1 MSISSKSAE
10 RAIDAGRQTSVRIGV
25 PMNIAILDGSGYL
38 KAFLRMDGAM
48 LGSIDIALKKA
59 KTAFLLGMN
68 TEAVFEFCKPGA
80 PAFGLEHTNDGLVVF
95 AGGIPLKAGT
105 GEVLGAV
112 GVSGGTVSDDFNVA
126 QAAAAALTN

>member
-10 RAIDAGRQTSVRIGV
+10 RAIDAARQTSVRIGV

-95 AGGIPLKAGT
+95 AGGIPLKADT
-105 GEVLGAV
+105 GEILGAV
-112 GVSGGTVSDDFNVA
+112 GVSGGTVSDDFTVA
-126 QAAAAALTN
+126 QAAASAFTN

>member
-10 RAIDAGRQTSVRIGV
+10 RAIDAARQTSVRIGV
-25 PMNIAILDGSGYL
+25 PMNIAILDGSGHL

-48 LGSIDIALKKA
+48 LGSVDIALKKA

-80 PAFGLEHTNDGLVVF
+80 PAFGLEHTNGGLVVF
-95 AGGIPLKAGT
+95 AGGIPLKADT
-105 GEVLGAV
+105 GETIGAV
-112 GVSGGTVSDDFNVA
+112 GVSGGTVSEDFGVA

>member
-1 MSISSKSAE
+1 MSISTKSAE
-10 RAIDAGRQTSVRIGV
+10 QILEAAKQEAIRIGI
-25 PMNIAILDGSGYL
+25 PMSIAILDGSGHL
-38 KAFLRMDGAM
+38 KVFLRMDGAM

-95 AGGIPLKAGT
+95 AGGIPLKAVT
-105 GEVLGAV
+105 GETFGAV
-112 GVSGGTVSDDFNVA
+112 GVSGGTVSDDFSVA
-126 QAAAAALTN
+126 QAAAGALTN